1 MAKIK
6 VQIEMDV
13 KDDASQDDTNE
24 LLGAIAAQVE
34 DDEPGII
41 TWFRMDVEGA
51 KDW

>member
-6 VQIEMDV
+6 VSIEIDV
-13 KDDASQDDTNE
+13 EDGASQDDTNQ

-34 DDEPGII
+34 DDESGII

-51 KDW
+51 EGW